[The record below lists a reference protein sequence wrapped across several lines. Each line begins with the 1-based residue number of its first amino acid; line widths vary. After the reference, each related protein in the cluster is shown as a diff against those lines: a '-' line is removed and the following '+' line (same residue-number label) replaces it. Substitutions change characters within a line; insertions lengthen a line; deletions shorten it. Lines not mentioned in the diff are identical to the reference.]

1 MPIFSRDSTGLEVI
15 EALTGEAQGKTSTQ
29 NFDSRI
35 FIPTSLT
42 ITVVITGPSVGS
54 LGAEAAKSFVHGKP
68 QEIILVGRTKS
79 KIAPVMEEMAKIDS
93 SVKTRFI
100 SLDLSDLG
108 AVRTT
113 AEEINES
120 VPRVDILICS
130 AGIMGLE
137 TYTKSKDGYEL
148 QFASCHL
155 GHFLLTGLL
164 LPKLVAAKK
173 ARVVSLTS
181 MGYEASDIRDDWNFS
196 VSEKFDGKTYNGWL
210 GYGQAKT
217 AVILFTLE
225 LAKRGKSR
233 GIEAFVLHPGMIL
246 SSGIMKAVTQE
257 ALTKAF
263 ADGKAQ
269 AAKEG
274 RKMDDPEQ
282 EKTLEQGCSTTLVAA
297 LDPSLTG
304 KSGAFLKDCAVATG
318 ILKPYARDE
327 EKAANLWA
335 LSENLVG
342 EKFLSETVIK

>member
-1 MPIFSRDSTGLEVI
+1 
-15 EALTGEAQGKTSTQ
+15 
-29 NFDSRI
+29 
-35 FIPTSLT
+35 
-42 ITVVITGPSVGS
+42 
-54 LGAEAAKSFVHGKP
+54 
-68 QEIILVGRTKS
+68 
-79 KIAPVMEEMAKIDS
+79 MEEMAKIDS

-100 SLDLSDLG
+100 SLDLSDLS

-113 AEEINES
+113 AKEINES
-120 VPRVDILICS
+120 VPRVDILIFS
-130 AGIMGLE
+130 ASIMGLE

-196 VSEKFDGKTYNGWL
+196 DGKTYNGWL

-263 ADGKAQ
+263 ADEKAQ

-335 LSENLVG
+335 LSEKLVG